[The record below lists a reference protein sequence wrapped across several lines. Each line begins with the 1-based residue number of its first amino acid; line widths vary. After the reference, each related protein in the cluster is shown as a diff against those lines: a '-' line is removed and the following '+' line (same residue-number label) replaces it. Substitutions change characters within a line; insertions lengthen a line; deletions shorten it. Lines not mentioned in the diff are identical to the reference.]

1 VGCAQAAAQTLPLG
15 HLAAFEIGNEPDLYT
30 TPRRFQVGNRVLRR
44 VQRRPTGWDYP
55 EYVEELRA
63 FRAALGAAAPGVP
76 VSEGGFATAA
86 WEDHAADMLARGGPG
101 PTQFSAH
108 AYALHTCENRL
119 RRRGARYSRALLGTT
134 AFTPIVNRMSQLTA
148 VASSFG
154 APFRLSEANS
164 ANCGGVRGASDS
176 FSSALWGADMLFGLA
191 NAGVRNVNFH
201 TFNGAFYAPVDF
213 GMRKGSRVGRVHPLF
228 YGMLLFSRAVPR
240 QAHLLPAGPNPP
252 GATLKTWATVDP
264 IGTRRI
270 VLINKSQSPRK
281 VSLTVPGGSV
291 TARVRRLLA
300 PSSSAHKDV
309 TFAGQS
315 YGTSTPDGELRGK
328 AKVEKIKRARGS
340 FRVEMPPAS
349 AALVTVR
356 RG

>member
-1 VGCAQAAAQTLPLG
+1 M
-15 HLAAFEIGNEPDLYT
+15 
-30 TPRRFQVGNRVLRR
+30 
-44 VQRRPTGWDYP
+44 RRPAAWDYP
-55 EYVEELRA
+55 QYVEELRA
-63 FRAALGAAAPGVP
+63 FRDALGAAAPGVP

-164 ANCGGVRGASDS
+164 ANCGGVRGASDI
-176 FSSALWGADMLFGLA
+176 LFGLA

-213 GMRKGSRVGRVHPLF
+213 GLRKGRRVAHVHPLF

-240 QAHLLPAGPNPP
+240 NAHLLPAGPNPP
-252 GATLKTWATVDP
+252 GATLKSWATVDP
-264 IGTRRI
+264 VGTRRV
-270 VLINKSQSPRK
+270 VLINQSQSPRT
-281 VSLTVPGGSV
+281 VSLSVPGGSV

-309 TFAGQS
+309 TFGGQG

-328 AKVEKIKRARGS
+328 AKVEKIKRASGR